1 MKIKLISGLML
12 VGLFASIFS
21 SCDKK
26 LDIEP
31 QQSIEAIT
39 ALEKDQDFE
48 ITMVGA
54 YSKIAEGA
62 LYGTNLNMLPELL
75 GNEIYFSWAGTFQ
88 SFRQV
93 ATKTMNAQNAE
104 AARTWIAAYQAIN
117 AANLVLSGSSKIQDE
132 DLKLKLEGEALFIRG
147 IMHFELV
154 RLYGLPFSDGNS
166 ASNFGVPITLTPS
179 ITPTEASTLAARNTV
194 QQVYTQVLSDL
205 NAAITKLPE
214 ENGYRANKYTAKSFL
229 VRVYLQMGNYTM
241 ARNLADD
248 IIQNSGAELTAGV
261 AAPFKQRNSSESLFE
276 IQQNEQNNAGTSNDG
291 LATFYASL
299 PGIGRGDF
307 RVLSAFRSLFAT
319 TDKRRLELLY
329 IGTGNRPGRIY
340 SGKWASF
347 SQNIP
352 VIRLAEMYL
361 TRAECNLR
369 LGTSVGA
376 SPAADLALIR
386 NRAGASAIAN
396 PTVADIIKERTLE
409 LCFEGSRIHDIKRT
423 QTSLLMGY
431 DEDDNPVY
439 MNYNSPK
446 LVFPIPEREMRA
458 NSALIQNPG
467 YF

>member
-12 VGLFASIFS
+12 VTLFASTFT
-21 SCDKK
+21 SCDKN

-31 QQSIEAIT
+31 MQSIEAVT

-75 GNEIYFSWAGTFQ
+75 ANEIYFSWAGTFQ

-93 ATKTMNAQNAE
+93 ATKTMNAQNPE
-104 AARTWIAAYQAIN
+104 AARTWIASYQAIN
-117 AANLVLSGSSKIQDE
+117 AANLVLAGSSKIQDT
-132 DLKLKLEGEALFIRG
+132 DLKTQLEGEALFIRG

-154 RLYGLPFSDGNS
+154 RLYGLPYSDGN
-166 ASNFGVPITLTPS
+166 AAANLGVPISLNPS
-179 ITPTEASTLAARNTV
+179 LTPTEASTLVARNTV
-194 QQVYTQVLSDL
+194 QQVYTQVLTDL
-205 NAAITKLPE
+205 NNAVAKLPE
-214 ENGYRANKYTAKSFL
+214 ENGYRANKFAAKSFL

-241 ARNLADD
+241 ARDLAND
-248 IIQNSGAELTAGV
+248 IIQNSSAELTAGV

-307 RVLSAFRSLFAT
+307 RVLSAFRNLFET

-340 SGKWASF
+340 SGKWVSF

-352 VIRLAEMYL
+352 VVRLAEMYL

-369 LGTSVGA
+369 LGTTLGA
-376 SPAADLALIR
+376 TPAADLALIR
-386 NRAGASAIAN
+386 SRAGASAIPN
-396 PTVADIIKERTLE
+396 PTVSDIMKERTLE
-409 LCFEGSRIHDIKRT
+409 LCFEGSRIHDFKRT
-423 QTSLLMGY
+423 QTPLLLGF
-431 DEDDNPVY
+431 DDDDNPVY
-439 MNYNSPK
+439 MNYNSSK